1 MKQLSVALIGIG
13 KHMQQKLYPALCECE
28 ASVRAVCDLDIERAQ
43 EFAYHHNIPK
53 AYQSSRELCENEK
66 VDAVICAANSTAH
79 YEVARSFAAKGIPVF
94 IEKTPCDTRDQAREL
109 ARLEKENRTLI
120 QTGFNRRF
128 ATGYVMA
135 KDIIDKENVFGR
147 KTMFFSKFHAGAY
160 GSERFLL
167 TNHLL
172 HHLDLARFF
181 LGELKDLHLRRV
193 GYDEHRA
200 GFQLDAVSEDG
211 VVVCI
216 QSNSLQDI
224 NYPMERVEI
233 TGVGHLVVV
242 DNVRSLKYY
251 RPAVDKSK
259 FEKARMRNDADTL
272 CWDLNLGFPFEN
284 ESLGNEDE
292 IRHFMDV
299 VSKKCKP
306 ELTFADSLKS
316 MELLYDVLDLYNEI
330 MK

>member
-1 MKQLSVALIGIG
+1 MKQLKVALIGIG
-13 KHMQQKLYPALCECE
+13 QHMQRILYPALCD
-28 ASVRAVCDLDIERAQ
+28 SNVTVVAVCDVDLEKAKA
-43 EFAYHHNIPK
+43 FALGHNIPK
-53 AYQSSRELCENEK
+53 AYQQAAELCENET
-66 VDAVICAANSTAH
+66 VDAVVCAANSTVH
-79 YEVARSFAAKGIPVF
+79 YEVARMFALKGIPVY
-94 IEKTPCDTRDQAREL
+94 IEKTPCDTREQAREL
-109 ARLEKENRTLI
+109 AQLEKEHNTLI

-135 KDIIDKENVFGR
+135 KDIIEKKDVFGR
-147 KTMFFSKFHAGAY
+147 KTMFFSKFNASPY

-181 LGELKDLHLRRV
+181 LGELTDLHLRRV
-193 GYDEHRA
+193 GYDEHRV
-200 GFQLDAVSEDG
+200 GFQLDCVSEEG

-242 DNVRSLKYY
+242 DNMRSLRYH

-272 CWDLNLGFPFEN
+272 CWDLNLGFPFIN

-292 IRHFMDV
+292 IRHFIDV
-299 VSKKCKP
+299 VRGENEP
-306 ELTFADSLKS
+306 VLTFADSIKS
-316 MELLYDVLDLYNEI
+316 MELLYDVLDLYDEI